1 MKRLFNVALLLVCVL
16 FVQDS
21 RAQDYTRWGLPEGA
35 IARFGRSSISEMA
48 YSPDGARLAVA
59 SGIGIWIYNA
69 PLGAEVALLT
79 GHSGRV
85 LTVSFSSDGTML
97 ASGGKDGTIRLWDMG
112 NWQSQATLEWNGG
125 SVHSVAFSPDG
136 TTLASGHG
144 DGTVRLWDVATGG
157 CKVTL
162 EANTYGVSSVAFSPN
177 GTTLASGHGDGTVRL
192 WDVNTGHLLAAPEGH
207 RTRISSVAFSPD
219 GKTLASGS
227 HDGTVR
233 LWAGA
238 TGKLLTTIESHR
250 NWVTS
255 VAFSSD
261 GKLLASSGG
270 DYRDNSLWGDF
281 NIRVWE
287 VDTGQIVWR
296 SQTGHRRSI
305 SSVAFWPNSHIVVS
319 ASDDGTTR
327 VWEGGGQKAILERH
341 WRRILSV
348 AFSPDG
354 QTLASRGLSER
365 IWLWDVS
372 SGQQKA
378 VLAGYTGRN
387 NWVSSLAFSP
397 DGQHLG
403 QWEREHEDRVVGCGI
418 RPTCRHPGKTRRGG
432 LFRGVLAGRAHPSQW
447 ELGRL
452 GSVVGRGDRPTK
464 GRP

>member
-1 MKRLFNVALLLVCVL
+1 MKKTRLFNVALLLVCVL

-35 IARFGRSSISEMA
+35 IARFGRGSVSEMA
-48 YSPDGARLAVA
+48 YSPDGTRLAVA
-59 SGIGIWIYNA
+59 SSIGIWIYNA

-79 GHSGRV
+79 GHRGRV
-85 LTVSFSSDGTML
+85 LTVSFSPDGTML
-97 ASGGKDGTIRLWDMG
+97 ASGGKDGTIRLWDTD
-112 NWQSQATLEWNGG
+112 NWQSQATLEWHGG

-144 DGTVRLWDVATGG
+144 DGTVRLWDVDTGG

-207 RTRISSVAFSPD
+207 RLRISSVAFSPD

-250 NWVTS
+250 NWVTA

-287 VDTGQIVWR
+287 VDTGQIVWDTHQIAWASPR
-296 SQTGHRRSI
+296 HTRSI
-305 SSVAFWPNSHIVVS
+305 SSVAFLPNSYSVTS
-319 ASDDGTTR
+319 ASDDGTIRLWETNSYSETRVSDDGTVTTR

-378 VLAGYTGRN
+378 VLAGYTGRIIG
-387 NWVSSLAFSP
+387 SLP
-397 DGQHLG
+397 
-403 QWEREHEDRVVGCGI
+403 
-418 RPTCRHPGKTRRGG
+418 
-432 LFRGVLAGRAHPSQW
+432 
-447 ELGRL
+447 
-452 GSVVGRGDRPTK
+452 
-464 GRP
+464 